1 MISFIVAMDKNG
13 GIGFNNGM
21 PWHLPNDFKFFKNK
35 TTNHT
40 IIMGSKT
47 FDSIGKV
54 LPNRHHIVL
63 TRSDRSFPKEVE
75 VESNLTRVLEYYKNY
90 EEEVF
95 IIGGGHIFKETLD
108 YADRLYVTK
117 IDEAFDADVF
127 FPEISSSVW
136 QQTSCEKGLKDD
148 KNPYDYYFIQYDR
161 S

>member
-1 MISFIVAMDKNG
+1 
-13 GIGFNNGM
+13 
-21 PWHLPNDFKFFKNK
+21 
-35 TTNHT
+35 NHT
-40 IIMGSKT
+40 NIMGSKT
-47 FDSIGKV
+47 LVSLGKV
-54 LPNRHHIVL
+54 LSKRYHIVL
-63 TRSDRSFPKEVE
+63 TRSDTSFPKEVE

-117 IDEAFDADVF
+117 IDKAFDADVF

>member
-1 MISFIVAMDKNG
+1 
-13 GIGFNNGM
+13 
-21 PWHLPNDFKFFKNK
+21 
-35 TTNHT
+35 TNHT

-95 IIGGGHIFKETLD
+95 IIGGGHICRETVA
-108 YADRLYVTK
+108 YAVRLYVTK
-117 IDEAFDADVF
+117 IDEAVDADVF
-127 FPEISSSVW
+127 FREISSSVW